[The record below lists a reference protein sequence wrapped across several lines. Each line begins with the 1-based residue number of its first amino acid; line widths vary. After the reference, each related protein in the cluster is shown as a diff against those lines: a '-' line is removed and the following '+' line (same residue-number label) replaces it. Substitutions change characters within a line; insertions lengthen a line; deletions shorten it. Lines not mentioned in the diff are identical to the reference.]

1 MGIQMILIIKYI
13 NTVGI
18 TLYTADITYNKS
30 ITFRLQNDLP
40 KYHTTDFRQ
49 A

>member
-18 TLYTADITYNKS
+18 TLYTADIT
-30 ITFRLQNDLP
+30 
-40 KYHTTDFRQ
+40 
-49 A
+49 